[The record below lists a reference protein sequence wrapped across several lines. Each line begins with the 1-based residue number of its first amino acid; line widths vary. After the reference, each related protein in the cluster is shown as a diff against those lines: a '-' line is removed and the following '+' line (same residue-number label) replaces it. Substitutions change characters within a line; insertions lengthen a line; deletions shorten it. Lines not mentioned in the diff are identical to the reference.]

1 MRELDVRH
9 ITEVVRSMSIEA
21 STVANQDL
29 IDALQTAH
37 STEESSVG
45 KEVLSQLLQNI
56 EIAREEKTP
65 ICQDTGFAVIYI
77 DLGQNVHLVGGNLDD
92 AVHKGVAQGYTDGYL
107 RKSIVANPI
116 SGPKNTGD
124 NTPAIIHINI
134 VPGDEV
140 KITILPKGGG
150 AENMSR
156 LKMMKPSDGVEGIRS
171 FVIETVKIAGPNP
184 CPPTVI
190 GVGIGGTFDY
200 VAYLAKKAILRKF
213 GERNTNPI
221 LAKYE
226 VDWLNEIN
234 NLGIGPAG
242 LGGNTT
248 SLELFIE
255 EFPRHIASFP
265 VAVNIQCHAARVK
278 SVVL

>member
-156 LKMMKPSDGVEGIRS
+156 LKMMKPSDGVEGIRN